1 MQNHREGVVR
11 ACRCRCPSWVPLLF
25 VMGCLNLLV
34 TMAHAQFTLGT
45 GRVVSVTPLDGG
57 CISQELPPSGTE
69 NWNIEQVFRYRVR
82 LENVTECSGDTI
94 HVHLFNPFRS
104 EDDPDDCYHPQC
116 LEATRVGDGAY
127 EFTVRFPAPPRQGKR
142 YFIRYCTSAD
152 CSAGGLLARR
162 SDGGNAPSELRL
174 SRFSQDC
181 VWLAENKC
189 EEPPVR
195 CRDLDLGCF
204 RSNDEVPDCSAL
216 AALNIETDCPAGF
229 VLLRCENGTI
239 EPDPNREPCGY
250 RRQNTYIIKDLCTFQ
265 VWELQCWVFWQ
276 VDTEPPV
283 VNNVPDK
290 YDLGCNPAEL
300 PTCNDLIRRFGI
312 EAKDNC
318 PHAGYPQLFCEAGEV
333 QRDGCKYR
341 QVFTFWA
348 VDKCGNRSDDYHLE
362 VNWQIDREPP
372 VVNNVPDKYDL
383 GCNPAELPTCN
394 DLIRRFGIEAK
405 DNCPHAG
412 YPQLFCEAGEVQR
425 DGCKY
430 RQVFTFWAVD
440 KCGNRSDDYHL
451 EVNWQIDREPPV
463 VNNVPDKYD
472 LGCNPAELPTCNDLI
487 RRFGIEA
494 KDNCPHAGYPQLFCE
509 AGEVQRDGCKYRQVF
524 TFWAVDK
531 CGNRS
536 DDYHLEVNWQID
548 REPPVVNNVPDKYDL
563 GCNPA
568 ELPTCN
574 DLIRR
579 FGIEAKDNCPHA
591 GYPQLFCEA
600 GEVQRDGCKYRQV
613 FTFWAVDK
621 CGNRSDDYHLE
632 VNWQIDREPPVVNNV
647 PDKYDLGC
655 NPAELPTCNDLIRR
669 FGIEAKDNC
678 PHAGY
683 PQLFCEAGEVQRDGC
698 KYRQVFTFWAVDKCG
713 NRSDDYH
720 LEVNWQIDREPPVVN
735 NVPDKYDLGCN
746 PAELPTCNDLIRR
759 FGIEAKDN
767 CPHAGYPQLFCEAG
781 EVQRDGCKYRQVFTF
796 WAVDKCGNR
805 SDDYH
810 LEVNWQIDREPPVVN
825 NVPDKYDLGCN
836 PAELPTCNDLIRR
849 FGIEAKDN
857 CPHAGYPQLFCEA
870 GEVQRDGC
878 KYRQVF
884 TFWAVDKC
892 GNRSDDYHLEV
903 NWQID
908 REPPVVNN
916 VPDKYDLGCNPAEL
930 PTCNDLIRRFGIEA
944 KDNCPHAGYPI
955 LNCEAGPIEPVG
967 DCKYRQ
973 VFTFWAEDKCGNR
986 SDDYHLEVNWQVD
999 TEPPVVNNVPETDKL
1014 PCNTRPTCDLL
1025 IARHNIHAKDNCTHE
1040 PPTLRCEPGEVV
1052 DLGNCRFRQTFT
1064 FWAVDK
1070 CGNRSPD
1077 YQLVVFWKED
1087 TEPPVLHNVPEDR
1100 DLGCNPT
1107 HIPDCDEIRSG
1118 VYATD
1123 NCDPD
1128 VPVTCTYRD
1137 IVIGCLHIRSFILAA
1152 ADECGN
1158 VTTRKVVVSWTEDTT
1173 PPIVRCP
1180 DNITVQAQF
1189 PDCLVPVT
1197 WRAKAEDDCDPRP
1210 SVACNP
1216 PSGSFFGLGTTT
1228 VTCTATDRCG
1238 NSASCQFTVT
1248 VLGYICGYKFR
1259 DDNGNGVW
1267 EPHLGRATTGRLDNR
1282 AAGPAREC
1290 APNHHDGTRRQ
1301 VLLPGADLA
1310 WYLCG
1315 V

>member
-174 SRFSQDC
+174 SRFNQDC

-195 CRDLDLGCF
+195 CRDLDLGCLP
-204 RSNDEVPDCSAL
+204 SNDEVPDCSAL

-276 VDTEPPV
+276 VDNEPPVIEPPDGGDLGCNPVPPECPIIIQQTTVTDNCPHEPPTVECQCEDRRDGCIVTRTCTITATDKCGNRSTATVVYTWNEDTEPPV
-283 VNNVPDK
+283 VNNVPEEK
-290 YDLGCNPAEL
+290 LDLGCRPPEFHPNCE
-300 PTCNDLIRRFGI
+300 DLIVLLGI

-318 PHAGYPQLFCEAGEV
+318 THEPPTLHCEKEPPVEV
-333 QRDGCKYR
+333 GCLRR
-341 QVFTFWA
+341 QVFRFWA
-348 VDKCGNRSDDYHLE
+348 VDKCGNRSPDYVLE
-362 VNWQIDREPP
+362 VNWNVDTEPP
-372 VVNNVPDKYDL
+372 VVNNVPEEKLDL
-383 GCNPAELPTCN
+383 GCRPPEFHPNCE
-394 DLIRRFGIEAK
+394 DLIVLLGIEAK
-405 DNCPHAG
+405 DNCTHEPPTLH
-412 YPQLFCEAGEVQR
+412 CEKEPPVEV
-425 DGCKY
+425 GCLR
-430 RQVFTFWAVD
+430 RQVFRFWAVD
-440 KCGNRSDDYHL
+440 KCGNRSPDYVL
-451 EVNWQIDREPPV
+451 EVNWNVDTEPPV
-463 VNNVPDKYD
+463 VNNVPEEKLD
-472 LGCNPAELPTCNDLI
+472 LGCRPPEFHPNCEDLI
-487 RRFGIEA
+487 VLLGIEA
-494 KDNCPHAGYPQLFCE
+494 KDNCTHEPPTLHCE
-509 AGEVQRDGCKYRQVF
+509 KEPPVEVGCLRRQVF
-524 TFWAVDK
+524 RFWAVDK

-536 DDYHLEVNWQID
+536 PDYVLEVNWNVD
-548 REPPVVNNVPDKYDL
+548 TEPPVVNNVPEEKLDL
-563 GCNPA
+563 GCRPPEFHPNC
-568 ELPTCN
+568 E
-574 DLIRR
+574 DLIVLL
-579 FGIEAKDNCPHA
+579 GIEAKDNCTHEPPTLH
-591 GYPQLFCEA
+591 CEKEPPV
-600 GEVQRDGCKYRQV
+600 EVGCLRRQV
-613 FTFWAVDK
+613 FRFWAVDK
-621 CGNRSDDYHLE
+621 CGNRSPDYVLE
-632 VNWQIDREPPVVNNV
+632 VNWNVDTEPPVVNNV
-647 PDKYDLGC
+647 PEEKLDLGC
-655 NPAELPTCNDLIRR
+655 RPPEFHPNCEDLIVLL
-669 FGIEAKDNC
+669 GIEAKDNC
-678 PHAGY
+678 THEPPTLH
-683 PQLFCEAGEVQRDGC
+683 CEKEPPVEVGC
-698 KYRQVFTFWAVDKCG
+698 LRRQVFRFWAVDKCG
-713 NRSDDYH
+713 NRSPDYV
-720 LEVNWQIDREPPVVN
+720 LEVNWN
-735 NVPDKYDLGCN
+735 
-746 PAELPTCNDLIRR
+746 
-759 FGIEAKDN
+759 
-767 CPHAGYPQLFCEAG
+767 
-781 EVQRDGCKYRQVFTF
+781 
-796 WAVDKCGNR
+796 
-805 SDDYH
+805 
-810 LEVNWQIDREPPVVN
+810 
-825 NVPDKYDLGCN
+825 
-836 PAELPTCNDLIRR
+836 
-849 FGIEAKDN
+849 
-857 CPHAGYPQLFCEA
+857 
-870 GEVQRDGC
+870 
-878 KYRQVF
+878 
-884 TFWAVDKC
+884 
-892 GNRSDDYHLEV
+892 
-903 NWQID
+903 
-908 REPPVVNN
+908 
-916 VPDKYDLGCNPAEL
+916 
-930 PTCNDLIRRFGIEA
+930 
-944 KDNCPHAGYPI
+944 
-955 LNCEAGPIEPVG
+955 
-967 DCKYRQ
+967 
-973 VFTFWAEDKCGNR
+973 
-986 SDDYHLEVNWQVD
+986 VD

-1040 PPTLRCEPGEVV
+1040 PPTLHCEPGEVV

-1064 FWAVDK
+1064 FWAEDK
-1070 CGNRSPD
+1070 CGNRSRD

-1259 DDNGNGVW
+1259 DNNGNGVW
-1267 EPHLGRATTGRLDNR
+1267 EPHLGEPPLAGWTIELRDQLGNVLQTTTTGPDGRFCFLGLTSPGTYVVCEVLQNGWVNTTPICRTVVLPRDCGKLLFFGNR
-1282 AAGPAREC
+1282 PL
-1290 APNHHDGTRRQ
+1290 TQ
-1301 VLLPGADLA
+1301 Q
-1310 WYLCG
+1310 
-1315 V
+1315 

>member
-1 MQNHREGVVR
+1 MQNHLEGAVR

-57 CISQELPPSGTE
+57 CISQDLPPSGTE

-195 CRDLDLGCF
+195 CRDLDLGCLP
-204 RSNDEVPDCSAL
+204 SNDEVPDCSAL

-276 VDTEPPV
+276 VDNEPPVIEPPDGGDLGCNPVPPECPIIIQQTTVTDNCPHEPPTVECQCEDRRDGCIVTRTCTITATDKCGNRSTATVVYTWNEDTEPPV

-300 PTCNDLIRRFGI
+300 PTCEDLIRRFGI
-312 EAKDNC
+312 E
-318 PHAGYPQLFCEAGEV
+318 
-333 QRDGCKYR
+333 
-341 QVFTFWA
+341 
-348 VDKCGNRSDDYHLE
+348 
-362 VNWQIDREPP
+362 
-372 VVNNVPDKYDL
+372 
-383 GCNPAELPTCN
+383 
-394 DLIRRFGIEAK
+394 
-405 DNCPHAG
+405 
-412 YPQLFCEAGEVQR
+412 
-425 DGCKY
+425 
-430 RQVFTFWAVD
+430 
-440 KCGNRSDDYHL
+440 
-451 EVNWQIDREPPV
+451 
-463 VNNVPDKYD
+463 
-472 LGCNPAELPTCNDLI
+472 
-487 RRFGIEA
+487 
-494 KDNCPHAGYPQLFCE
+494 
-509 AGEVQRDGCKYRQVF
+509 
-524 TFWAVDK
+524 
-531 CGNRS
+531 
-536 DDYHLEVNWQID
+536 
-548 REPPVVNNVPDKYDL
+548 
-563 GCNPA
+563 
-568 ELPTCN
+568 
-574 DLIRR
+574 
-579 FGIEAKDNCPHA
+579 
-591 GYPQLFCEA
+591 
-600 GEVQRDGCKYRQV
+600 
-613 FTFWAVDK
+613 
-621 CGNRSDDYHLE
+621 
-632 VNWQIDREPPVVNNV
+632 
-647 PDKYDLGC
+647 
-655 NPAELPTCNDLIRR
+655 
-669 FGIEAKDNC
+669 
-678 PHAGY
+678 
-683 PQLFCEAGEVQRDGC
+683 
-698 KYRQVFTFWAVDKCG
+698 
-713 NRSDDYH
+713 
-720 LEVNWQIDREPPVVN
+720 
-735 NVPDKYDLGCN
+735 
-746 PAELPTCNDLIRR
+746 
-759 FGIEAKDN
+759 
-767 CPHAGYPQLFCEAG
+767 
-781 EVQRDGCKYRQVFTF
+781 
-796 WAVDKCGNR
+796 
-805 SDDYH
+805 
-810 LEVNWQIDREPPVVN
+810 
-825 NVPDKYDLGCN
+825 
-836 PAELPTCNDLIRR
+836 
-849 FGIEAKDN
+849 
-857 CPHAGYPQLFCEA
+857 
-870 GEVQRDGC
+870 
-878 KYRQVF
+878 
-884 TFWAVDKC
+884 
-892 GNRSDDYHLEV
+892 
-903 NWQID
+903 
-908 REPPVVNN
+908 
-916 VPDKYDLGCNPAEL
+916 
-930 PTCNDLIRRFGIEA
+930 
-944 KDNCPHAGYPI
+944 
-955 LNCEAGPIEPVG
+955 
-967 DCKYRQ
+967 
-973 VFTFWAEDKCGNR
+973 
-986 SDDYHLEVNWQVD
+986 
-999 TEPPVVNNVPETDKL
+999 
-1014 PCNTRPTCDLL
+1014 
-1025 IARHNIHAKDNCTHE
+1025 AKDNCTHE

-1070 CGNRSPD
+1070 CGNRSRD

-1267 EPHLGRATTGRLDNR
+1267 EPHLGEPPLAGWTIELRDQLGNVLQTTTTGPDGKFCFLGLTSPGTYVVCEVLQNGWVNTTPICRTVVLPRDCGKLSFFGNR
-1282 AAGPAREC
+1282 PL
-1290 APNHHDGTRRQ
+1290 TQ
-1301 VLLPGADLA
+1301 Q
-1310 WYLCG
+1310 
-1315 V
+1315 

>member
-1 MQNHREGVVR
+1 MQNHLEGAVR

-174 SRFSQDC
+174 SRFNQDC

-195 CRDLDLGCF
+195 CRDLDLGCLP
-204 RSNDEVPDCSAL
+204 SNDEVPDCSAL

-276 VDTEPPV
+276 VDNEPPVIEPPDGGDLGCNPVPPECPIIIQQTTVTDNCLHEPPTVDCRYEDRRDGCIVTRTFTITATDKCGNRSTATVVYTWNEDTEPPV

-300 PTCNDLIRRFGI
+300 PTCEDLIRRFGI

-318 PHAGYPQLFCEAGEV
+318 THEPPTLRCEPGEV
-333 QRDGCKYR
+333 VDLGNCRFR
-341 QVFTFWA
+341 QTFTFWA
-348 VDKCGNRSDDYHLE
+348 VDKCGNRSDDYPLE
-362 VNWQIDREPP
+362 VNWRVDNEPP
-372 VVNNVPDKYDL
+372 VIEPPDGGDL
-383 GCNPAELPTCN
+383 GCNPRELPTCPSV
-394 DLIRRFGIEAK
+394 LERTTIT
-405 DNCPHAG
+405 DNCDPRSNL
-412 YPQLFCEAGEVQR
+412 QVDCRFEDVR
-425 DGCKY
+425 DGCIVT
-430 RQVFTFWAVD
+430 RTFTITATD
-440 KCGNRSDDYHL
+440 KCGNTSTAT
-451 EVNWQIDREPPV
+451 V
-463 VNNVPDKYD
+463 VYTWN
-472 LGCNPAELPTCNDLI
+472 E
-487 RRFGIEA
+487 
-494 KDNCPHAGYPQLFCE
+494 
-509 AGEVQRDGCKYRQVF
+509 
-524 TFWAVDK
+524 
-531 CGNRS
+531 
-536 DDYHLEVNWQID
+536 
-548 REPPVVNNVPDKYDL
+548 
-563 GCNPA
+563 
-568 ELPTCN
+568 
-574 DLIRR
+574 
-579 FGIEAKDNCPHA
+579 
-591 GYPQLFCEA
+591 
-600 GEVQRDGCKYRQV
+600 
-613 FTFWAVDK
+613 
-621 CGNRSDDYHLE
+621 
-632 VNWQIDREPPVVNNV
+632 
-647 PDKYDLGC
+647 
-655 NPAELPTCNDLIRR
+655 
-669 FGIEAKDNC
+669 
-678 PHAGY
+678 
-683 PQLFCEAGEVQRDGC
+683 
-698 KYRQVFTFWAVDKCG
+698 
-713 NRSDDYH
+713 
-720 LEVNWQIDREPPVVN
+720 
-735 NVPDKYDLGCN
+735 
-746 PAELPTCNDLIRR
+746 
-759 FGIEAKDN
+759 
-767 CPHAGYPQLFCEAG
+767 
-781 EVQRDGCKYRQVFTF
+781 
-796 WAVDKCGNR
+796 
-805 SDDYH
+805 
-810 LEVNWQIDREPPVVN
+810 
-825 NVPDKYDLGCN
+825 
-836 PAELPTCNDLIRR
+836 
-849 FGIEAKDN
+849 
-857 CPHAGYPQLFCEA
+857 
-870 GEVQRDGC
+870 
-878 KYRQVF
+878 
-884 TFWAVDKC
+884 
-892 GNRSDDYHLEV
+892 
-903 NWQID
+903 
-908 REPPVVNN
+908 
-916 VPDKYDLGCNPAEL
+916 
-930 PTCNDLIRRFGIEA
+930 
-944 KDNCPHAGYPI
+944 
-955 LNCEAGPIEPVG
+955 
-967 DCKYRQ
+967 
-973 VFTFWAEDKCGNR
+973 
-986 SDDYHLEVNWQVD
+986 D

-1137 IVIGCLHIRSFILAA
+1137 IVIGCLRIRSFILAA

-1267 EPHLGRATTGRLDNR
+1267 EPHLGEPPLAGWTIELRDQLGNVLQTTTTGPDGKFCFLGLTSPGTYVVCEVLQNGWVNTTPICRTVVLPRDCGKLSFFGNR
-1282 AAGPAREC
+1282 PL
-1290 APNHHDGTRRQ
+1290 TQ
-1301 VLLPGADLA
+1301 Q
-1310 WYLCG
+1310 
-1315 V
+1315 

>member
-1 MQNHREGVVR
+1 MQNHLEGAVR

-57 CISQELPPSGTE
+57 CISQDLPPSGTE

-174 SRFSQDC
+174 SRFNQDC

-195 CRDLDLGCF
+195 CRDLDLGCLP
-204 RSNDEVPDCSAL
+204 SNDEVPDCSAL

-276 VDTEPPV
+276 VDNEPPV
-283 VNNVPDK
+283 IEPPDGG
-290 YDLGCNPAEL
+290 DLGCNPVPPEC
-300 PTCNDLIRRFGI
+300 PIIIQQTTV
-312 EAKDNC
+312 KDNC
-318 PHAGYPQLFCEAGEV
+318 LHEPPTVDCRYEDR
-333 QRDGCKYR
+333 RDGCIVTR
-341 QVFTFWA
+341 TFTITA
-348 VDKCGNRSDDYHLE
+348 TDKCGNTSTATVTYTWNE
-362 VNWQIDREPP
+362 
-372 VVNNVPDKYDL
+372 
-383 GCNPAELPTCN
+383 
-394 DLIRRFGIEAK
+394 
-405 DNCPHAG
+405 
-412 YPQLFCEAGEVQR
+412 
-425 DGCKY
+425 
-430 RQVFTFWAVD
+430 
-440 KCGNRSDDYHL
+440 
-451 EVNWQIDREPPV
+451 
-463 VNNVPDKYD
+463 
-472 LGCNPAELPTCNDLI
+472 
-487 RRFGIEA
+487 
-494 KDNCPHAGYPQLFCE
+494 
-509 AGEVQRDGCKYRQVF
+509 
-524 TFWAVDK
+524 
-531 CGNRS
+531 
-536 DDYHLEVNWQID
+536 
-548 REPPVVNNVPDKYDL
+548 
-563 GCNPA
+563 
-568 ELPTCN
+568 
-574 DLIRR
+574 
-579 FGIEAKDNCPHA
+579 
-591 GYPQLFCEA
+591 
-600 GEVQRDGCKYRQV
+600 
-613 FTFWAVDK
+613 
-621 CGNRSDDYHLE
+621 
-632 VNWQIDREPPVVNNV
+632 
-647 PDKYDLGC
+647 
-655 NPAELPTCNDLIRR
+655 
-669 FGIEAKDNC
+669 
-678 PHAGY
+678 
-683 PQLFCEAGEVQRDGC
+683 
-698 KYRQVFTFWAVDKCG
+698 
-713 NRSDDYH
+713 
-720 LEVNWQIDREPPVVN
+720 
-735 NVPDKYDLGCN
+735 
-746 PAELPTCNDLIRR
+746 
-759 FGIEAKDN
+759 
-767 CPHAGYPQLFCEAG
+767 
-781 EVQRDGCKYRQVFTF
+781 
-796 WAVDKCGNR
+796 
-805 SDDYH
+805 
-810 LEVNWQIDREPPVVN
+810 
-825 NVPDKYDLGCN
+825 
-836 PAELPTCNDLIRR
+836 
-849 FGIEAKDN
+849 
-857 CPHAGYPQLFCEA
+857 
-870 GEVQRDGC
+870 
-878 KYRQVF
+878 
-884 TFWAVDKC
+884 
-892 GNRSDDYHLEV
+892 
-903 NWQID
+903 
-908 REPPVVNN
+908 
-916 VPDKYDLGCNPAEL
+916 
-930 PTCNDLIRRFGIEA
+930 
-944 KDNCPHAGYPI
+944 
-955 LNCEAGPIEPVG
+955 
-967 DCKYRQ
+967 
-973 VFTFWAEDKCGNR
+973 
-986 SDDYHLEVNWQVD
+986 D

-1070 CGNRSPD
+1070 CGNRSDDYPLEVNWRVDNEPPVIEPPDGGDLGCNPRELPTCPSVLERTTITDNCDPRSNLQVDCRFEDVRDGCIVTRTFTITATDKCGNTSTATVVYTWNEDTEPPVVNNVPETDKLPCNTRPTCDLLIARHNIHAKDNCTHEPPTLHCEPGEVVDLGNCRFRQTFTFWAVDKCGNRSRD

-1137 IVIGCLHIRSFILAA
+1137 IVIGCLRIRSFILAA

-1267 EPHLGRATTGRLDNR
+1267 EPHLGEPPLAGWTIELRDQLGNVLQTTTTGPDGKFCFLGLTSPGTYVVCEVLQNGWVNTTPICRTVVLPRDCGKLSFFGNR
-1282 AAGPAREC
+1282 PL
-1290 APNHHDGTRRQ
+1290 TQ
-1301 VLLPGADLA
+1301 Q
-1310 WYLCG
+1310 
-1315 V
+1315 